1 MQCPDEEVRSLK
13 KRLEVLEAKVAAVE
27 TAFLRNDLGLPDY
40 DAHRRSMKAE
50 VTDSERLGEY
60 KHEATKKLIA
70 AAILAFGSLLS
81 YGFASYIRQLLG
93 GEP

>member
-50 VTDSERLGEY
+50 VTGSERLGEY

-70 AAILAFGSLLS
+70 AAILALGSLLS